1 MTARVWSAQECALNA
16 ESVCASRQL
25 GCVRVSWCSRL
36 HVCVRACV
44 RRRSGRSGFC
54 VRTAGVLV
62 GDRQPWLLAD
72 RPMHCCARRALKLG
86 HVRPYPTQLGHGA
99 PRNTVPPLAA
109 WLVAPAP
116 ADAPVSIQYSWVRE
130 YEACGR
136 PAIPEAKAAMPLPV
150 KSLALS
156 RRCVQFAE
164 SDRIVTGAADR
175 ARCRRAVK
183 PLDRMVHA
191 PSPRQRRPFVCLLV
205 RLFD

>member
-1 MTARVWSAQECALNA
+1 M
-16 ESVCASRQL
+16 
-25 GCVRVSWCSRL
+25 
-36 HVCVRACV
+36 
-44 RRRSGRSGFC
+44 
-54 VRTAGVLV
+54 RTAGVLV
-62 GDRQPWLLAD
+62 GDR
-72 RPMHCCARRALKLG
+72 LG
-86 HVRPYPTQLGHGA
+86 CWQTGQCTAVLEGHSNWVTYAPIQLGHGA

-136 PAIPEAKAAMPLPV
+136 PAIPEAKAAMPPPV

-191 PSPRQRRPFVCLLV
+191 PSPRQRCPFVFLLV

>member
-1 MTARVWSAQECALNA
+1 MRTKRRNPLARRS
-16 ESVCASRQL
+16 SG
-25 GCVRVSWCSRL
+25 GCVRVSWCRRL
-36 HVCVRACV
+36 HVCVRVCV
-44 RRRSGRSGFC
+44 RRRAWRSRFC
-54 VRTAGVLV
+54 VRTAGMP
-62 GDRQPWLLAD
+62 GCGPAWLLAD
-72 RPMHCCARRALKLG
+72 WPMHCCARRALKLG
-86 HVRPYPTQLGHGA
+86 HVRPYPTGRGTRCPTQYS
-99 PRNTVPPLAA
+99 VAA
-109 WLVAPAP
+109 RSLVAPAP

-191 PSPRQRRPFVCLLV
+191 PSPRQRCPVVCLFV
-205 RLFD
+205 RRFD